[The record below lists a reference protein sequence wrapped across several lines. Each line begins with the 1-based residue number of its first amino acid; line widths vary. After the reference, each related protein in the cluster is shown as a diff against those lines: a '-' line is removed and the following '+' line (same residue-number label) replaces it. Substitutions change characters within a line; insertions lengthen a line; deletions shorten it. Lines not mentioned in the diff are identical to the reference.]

1 MFEHTIQDHVNNS
14 QSIDK
19 SSKSVERGPNK
30 VLLGLKKVPT
40 EASTIKDQKLELK
53 RNQKNSAI
61 LLRPQ
66 TANVQNSKRYLKR
79 DKSNRSENSQGKY

>member
-1 MFEHTIQDHVNNS
+1 MFEHTSQDHVNNS

-19 SSKSVERGPNK
+19 SSKSVERGPSK

-53 RNQKNSAI
+53 RN
-61 LLRPQ
+61 
-66 TANVQNSKRYLKR
+66 
-79 DKSNRSENSQGKY
+79 